1 MSGGNALDGAAMEV
15 TVGVACWSAASPSSQ
30 INIRSSNHM
39 RCTCG
44 EAERFTASQPFL
56 LSAPVRPHGQ
66 TYHFETVAS
75 RRGPWWRFTAGPGD
89 RVTLR
94 WVGCR
99 LPYPASLASVKGCQ
113 RNDGFVVVEGQQ
125 RPLFF
130 PSVSKTIR
138 EVHYWPSQTSAGVSP
153 QLSLALIE
161 LQAPIFLRAHPLLGS
176 ASDLSSL
183 SPRSLRASFA
193 AGRAVPMQLCSGLLH
208 RQSGWVFVPHGA
220 YRGRC
225 PHRCYCH
232 GWGACVV
239 VTLPLTAWLPSY
251 DANNWSEIQGSNL

>member
-1 MSGGNALDGAAMEV
+1 MGGGAALDGAVRWA
-15 TVGVACWSAASPSSQ
+15 TVGVSSWSAASPSSQ

-75 RRGPWWRFTAGPGD
+75 RRGPWWRFTAGLGD

-130 PSVSKTIR
+130 PCVSKTIR

-161 LQAPIFLRAHPLLGS
+161 KQAPIFIRALGRT
-176 ASDLSSL
+176 AYQQHQK
-183 SPRSLRASFA
+183 PRSLELPFAYTLRASFA

-232 GWGACVV
+232 GWGA
-239 VTLPLTAWLPSY
+239 
-251 DANNWSEIQGSNL
+251 